1 MKSIKIAAFA
11 VLAAVLLV
19 GCGEQSVSETSGS
32 SVESTTS
39 SSSSVES
46 SSEPSSTS
54 GGQSSSS
61 SKVADNQDI
70 LTSNQSSQGDSSTS
84 DTSTDVSTS
93 DTHEPTS
100 QPTSS
105 SSNSKPTGDTSTPT
119 TSKPTS
125 SSSQPNTSTPTS
137 PYWNPNAEGNTP
149 GKYGG
154 YYDASGKLHA
164 KADSVPLDS
173 YGYPVESFYTEF
185 GTYRATK
192 AENDKAIE
200 DEKRIDNGG
209 DFDIDLSKEEIADL
223 WGDLLN

>member
-46 SSEPSSTS
+46 SSEPSSIS

-61 SKVADNQDI
+61 SEVADNQEI
-70 LTSNQSSQGDSSTS
+70 LKSSQSSQGDSSTS
-84 DTSTDVSTS
+84 DTSIDVSTS
-93 DTHEPTS
+93 EPTPDTHEPTS
-100 QPTSS
+100 SS
-105 SSNSKPTGDTSTPT
+105 GDNTSTPT

-137 PYWNPNAEGNTP
+137 PYWNPDAPGNTP
-149 GKYGG
+149 GKYKDSYIDVDGN
-154 YYDASGKLHA
+154 LHC
-164 KADSVPLDS
+164 KYENMPRDS
-173 YGYPVESFYTEF
+173 YGYPVESYYTET
-185 GTYRATK
+185 GMHVLTK
-192 AENDKAIE
+192 AEKDADVE
-200 DEKRIDNGG
+200 ETKRIDQGG
-209 DFDIDLSKEEIADL
+209 LPNVPEINWDN
-223 WGDLLN
+223 W

>member
-61 SKVADNQDI
+61 SEVADNQEI
-70 LTSNQSSQGDSSTS
+70 LKSSQSSQGDSSTS
-84 DTSTDVSTS
+84 DTSIDVSTS
-93 DTHEPTS
+93 EPT
-100 QPTSS
+100 P
-105 SSNSKPTGDTSTPT
+105 D
-119 TSKPTS
+119 
-125 SSSQPNTSTPTS
+125 TSTPTS
-137 PYWNPNAEGNTP
+137 PYWNPDAPGNKP
-149 GKYGG
+149 GPYGG
-154 YYDASGKLHA
+154 YYDANGALHA

-173 YGYPVESFYTEF
+173 TGAPVVSFWTEYGS
-185 GTYRATK
+185 YRMTRADK
-192 AENDKAIE
+192 EARDAEIKHINEGGSVNYDNDP
-200 DEKRIDNGG
+200 D
-209 DFDIDLSKEEIADL
+209 DIAEI
-223 WGDLLN
+223 WELLNS